1 VRRRLAWLVALPL
14 MLAGSQVAHAFAY
27 ALVYPQSGVRLRALA
42 ETGHGYLAWL
52 PLTLGI
58 AVAIA
63 LVALAGA
70 VVDTARGRPVRPLP
84 ASAFAVLPPA
94 AFALQ
99 ELLEL
104 SLHTATLGWRAVLA
118 PTFWPGLLLQLPLAA
133 LAYFIARF
141 LLHTAESIGR
151 ALARPP
157 RVSELV
163 ELLDVPRDAICH
175 GRFAFANRAARAP
188 PCAVVT

>member
-27 ALVYPQSGVRLRALA
+27 ALVYPQSGIRLRALA

-104 SLHTATLGWRAVLA
+104 SLHTATFGWRAVLA
-118 PTFWPGLLLQLPLAA
+118 PTFWPGLLLQLPFAA
-133 LAYFIARF
+133 LAYLIARF

-175 GRFAFANRAARAP
+175 GRFAFANSAARAP